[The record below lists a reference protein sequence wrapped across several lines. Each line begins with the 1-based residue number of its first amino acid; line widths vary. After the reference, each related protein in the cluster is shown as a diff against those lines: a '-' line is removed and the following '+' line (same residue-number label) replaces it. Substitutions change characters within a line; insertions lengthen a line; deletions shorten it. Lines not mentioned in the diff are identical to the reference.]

1 MKKISWFTAWHVL
14 ALTTTVT
21 AMLHPDCDI
30 ASEIRRAKKECLRR
44 IREIGN
50 SSVSGCNM
58 TWENALCWPSA
69 EHGETVSVS
78 CPPVFLHFS
87 PVLGMFWR
95 NCTSEGWS
103 EATPSGMASCIL
115 NETSHAE
122 EVSPFFTK
130 RTTFSTQLKNW
141 SARRK
146 PGQSQGER
154 ANSTHRSEVRIE
166 PLALRLQ
173 VYQLCHCATPP
184 LPSCL
189 NHIRITIRDVKFHYF
204 SNPVALTY
212 LDITVDFK
220 DTMWKKALRPT
231 ESMPT
236 SDHPVVWYFITIQT
250 IYTVGYSLSL
260 IVLSIAVVILLI
272 FRNLHCNRN
281 YIHIQLFISFI
292 LRSLSVMIKDAVLFG
307 NANTDHCDLS
317 TVGCKVAVVF
327 CYFSTMTNY
336 FWLLV
341 EALYL
346 NLLLLVTFSYD
357 RGYMWWWSLLGWG
370 VPTVCTAAWVV
381 TKLQFENTE
390 CWDVI
395 EDSPYWWIVKGPIV
409 ASVAINL
416 VLFVNIVRILV
427 QKLIPRDLHLAN
439 SVQYRRLMKSTMLLV
454 PLFGIHYIVCAFPP
468 NGAVLAIKLYL
479 ELCIGSFQGLTVGIL
494 YCFMN
499 QEVSGSNVLTNLLSS
514 R

>member
-69 EHGETVSVS
+69 EHGETISVS
-78 CPPVFLHFS
+78 CPAVFLYFS
-87 PVLGMFWR
+87 PVLDTR
-95 NCTSEGWS
+95 LN
-103 EATPSGMASCIL
+103 IL
-115 NETSHAE
+115 LS
-122 EVSPFFTK
+122 
-130 RTTFSTQLKNW
+130 
-141 SARRK
+141 
-146 PGQSQGER
+146 
-154 ANSTHRSEVRIE
+154 
-166 PLALRLQ
+166 LQ
-173 VYQLCHCATPP
+173 
-184 LPSCL
+184 
-189 NHIRITIRDVKFHYF
+189 
-204 SNPVALTY
+204 
-212 LDITVDFK
+212 
-220 DTMWKKALRPT
+220 
-231 ESMPT
+231 
-236 SDHPVVWYFITIQT
+236 VWYFITIQT

-370 VPTVCTAAWVV
+370 VPIVCTAAWVV

-427 QKLIPRDLHLAN
+427 QKLIPRELHLAN
-439 SVQYRRLMKSTMLLV
+439 SLQYRRLMKSTMLLV

-479 ELCIGSFQGLTVGIL
+479 ELCIGSFQGRG
-494 YCFMN
+494 F
-499 QEVSGSNVLTNLLSS
+499 
-514 R
+514 